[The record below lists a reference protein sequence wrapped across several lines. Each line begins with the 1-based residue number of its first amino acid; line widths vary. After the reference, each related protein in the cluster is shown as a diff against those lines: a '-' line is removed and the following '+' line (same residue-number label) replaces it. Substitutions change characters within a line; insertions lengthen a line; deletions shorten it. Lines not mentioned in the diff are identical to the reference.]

1 MWAVTFL
8 VLLILFPLR
17 IHNKATFKYCAW
29 LIVFMELDYQ
39 KLGLKSGLE
48 IHQQLDTHKLFCNCP
63 SFLRSDEPVFEIKRR
78 LHAIAGETGEVDEAV
93 LHEAKLG
100 KEFIYQGYDTTC
112 LVELD
117 EAPPE
122 MLNSEALK
130 VALQIALLL
139 NCEIFPITQI
149 MRKTVIDG
157 SNTSGFQRTILLARN
172 GWVKTSYGKVVIESV
187 ALEEDAARIVGKTKG
202 ETIYRLDRLGIPLVE
217 IVTAPEIYNPEQ
229 CKEVALHLGDI
240 LRATRVKRGIGTIRQ
255 DVNVSI
261 KGHPRVEI
269 KGFQDVKM
277 FVPTIEKEIE
287 RQLKS
292 VNDKNLKS
300 EVRNANADGTT
311 TFMRPMPGSARMY
324 PETDLLLLKISRELI
339 NEIKNNL
346 PKLRAEIKE
355 ELKIHGLSE
364 ELIKLLVSEN
374 KIEEFKELIQIN
386 KDANLVAKMLVLWPK
401 DISSKLKVS
410 AESVYKKLDMDILE
424 EILNAVKSKK
434 IAKEI
439 VQEVLIKVAQGES
452 VEQAL
457 KVEQISLDDVEG
469 YITKLIREKPGLNY
483 NAYMGLVMQKF
494 KGRVSGKDI
503 MNIIKK
509 HIKN

>member
-1 MWAVTFL
+1 M
-8 VLLILFPLR
+8 LF
-17 IHNKATFKYCAW
+17 
-29 LIVFMELDYQ
+29 
-39 KLGLKSGLE
+39 
-48 IHQQLDTHKLFCNCP
+48 
-63 SFLRSDEPVFEIKRR
+63 RS
-78 LHAIAGETGEVDEAV
+78 
-93 LHEAKLG
+93 
-100 KEFIYQGYDTTC
+100 
-112 LVELD
+112 
-117 EAPPE
+117 
-122 MLNSEALK
+122 
-130 VALQIALLL
+130 
-139 NCEIFPITQI
+139 
-149 MRKTVIDG
+149 
-157 SNTSGFQRTILLARN
+157 
-172 GWVKTSYGKVVIESV
+172 
-187 ALEEDAARIVGKTKG
+187 
-202 ETIYRLDRLGIPLVE
+202 
-217 IVTAPEIYNPEQ
+217 
-229 CKEVALHLGDI
+229 
-240 LRATRVKRGIGTIRQ
+240 
-255 DVNVSI
+255 
-261 KGHPRVEI
+261 
-269 KGFQDVKM
+269 
-277 FVPTIEKEIE
+277 
-287 RQLKS
+287 
-292 VNDKNLKS
+292 
-300 EVRNANADGTT
+300 
-311 TFMRPMPGSARMY
+311 
-324 PETDLLLLKISRELI
+324 
-339 NEIKNNL
+339 KNNL